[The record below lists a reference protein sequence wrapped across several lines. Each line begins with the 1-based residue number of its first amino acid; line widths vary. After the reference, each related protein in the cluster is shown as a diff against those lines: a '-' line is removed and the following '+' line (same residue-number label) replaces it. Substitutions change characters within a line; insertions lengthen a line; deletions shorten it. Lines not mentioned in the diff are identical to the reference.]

1 MLQMSRE
8 AKNGDDGLARIA
20 TGDILDVIL
29 VAGEPLENIPRA
41 VSEQGHK
48 VLEIREENEKRYRVV
63 IEKVTND

>member
-1 MLQMSRE
+1 MTLV
-8 AKNGDDGLARIA
+8 AVKYGLARIA

-63 IEKVTND
+63 IEKVTNN